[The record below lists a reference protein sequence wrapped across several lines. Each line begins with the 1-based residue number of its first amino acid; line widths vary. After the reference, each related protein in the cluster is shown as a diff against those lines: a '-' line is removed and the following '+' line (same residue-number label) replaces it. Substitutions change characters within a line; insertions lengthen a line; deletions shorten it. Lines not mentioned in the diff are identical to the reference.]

1 MFLHVNIPYNTTHV
15 TANLCHSSKYHGIEF
30 VDQKRPTMKLAMLIF
45 CVLQMLIDYSFELK
59 IKNLICL
66 SYLYE

>member
-15 TANLCHSSKYHGIEF
+15 TANLCHSEF
-30 VDQKRPTMKLAMLIF
+30 VDQKRPTKKLAMLIF